1 MIFFVV
7 EVCKMRKIQIP
18 KSIKAEDLE
27 YDVFQG
33 RFGGLVYLKKIANPF
48 EDEEFLNTH
57 DLTQKEAFSGPLV
70 GKEIFDK

>member
-1 MIFFVV
+1 
-7 EVCKMRKIQIP
+7 MRKISVP
-18 KSIKAEDLE
+18 KSIKAENLE

-48 EDEEFLNTH
+48 EDEEFLSTH

-70 GKEIFDK
+70 GKEILD